1 VAPVAGAEHYL
12 RLPRPHPTCTGFYMW
27 CTGLYLATTGI
38 PAWYLLAWEV
48 VSRGKWRSES
58 APSADQRGPRP
69 VVGFDDALEV
79 GQEGSITATMWVV
92 GASELSGDA
101 SLAAPLGQEEEL
113 ALGVIRASQIRAP
126 TSRVG
131 EPDAI
136 KGLQPQST

>member
-1 VAPVAGAEHYL
+1 
-12 RLPRPHPTCTGFYMW
+12 MW

-79 GQEGSITATMWVV
+79 GQEGFVTATV
-92 GASELSGDA
+92 GVAGAPEPPHDA
-101 SLAAPLGQEEEL
+101 PFGQEVP
-113 ALGVIRASQIRAP
+113 AFGAIR
-126 TSRVG
+126 VC
-131 EPDAI
+131 
-136 KGLQPQST
+136 

>member
-1 VAPVAGAEHYL
+1 VHRARYYL
-12 RLPRPHPTCTGFYMW
+12 PPAYWVGPTVTPIVEED
-27 CTGLYLATTGI
+27 L
-38 PAWYLLAWEV
+38 
-48 VSRGKWRSES
+48 
-58 APSADQRGPRP
+58 RP
-69 VVGFDDALEV
+69 VVGLDDALEV